1 MGKKPNIIIVLADDM
16 GFSDIGLSLI
26 HIYWRKSIL
35 VRVAVLFVLLG
46 SVTAVSMG
54 IIAYSF
60 AKHAIAKNM
69 YNAHKDVVWQ
79 LSKSIDFEVQ
89 KNLAIITSL
98 YYLSLIHI

>member
-1 MGKKPNIIIVLADDM
+1 MN
-16 GFSDIGLSLI
+16 
-26 HIYWRKSIL
+26 WRKSIL

-89 KNLAIITSL
+89 KNLALLLCTTMKISKKFLWKTMRRSMR
-98 YYLSLIHI
+98 